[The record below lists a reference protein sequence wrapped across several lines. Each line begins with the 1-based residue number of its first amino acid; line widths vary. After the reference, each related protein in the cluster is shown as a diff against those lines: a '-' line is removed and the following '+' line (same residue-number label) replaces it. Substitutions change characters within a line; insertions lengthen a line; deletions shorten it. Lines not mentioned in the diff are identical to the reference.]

1 MKKTFIY
8 ILLIGLCFCIEIQAQ
23 EISSFTLPT
32 PWTQTAL
39 NAETPLPEYPR
50 PQMVRSEWKNLNGT
64 WEYMG
69 GNNLTDPTTS
79 TQPPQFINTAKI
91 KVPFPP
97 ESELSGI
104 AKKNETFMWYR
115 REFSIPKEWK
125 GKQVLLH
132 FGAVDRIATIFIN
145 GEKIG
150 THTGGYDSFH
160 FNITSHLKSGNNELV
175 VGAYDPNDGKAAC
188 GKNSPRG
195 DYTYTSGIW
204 QTVWIEPVEEQY
216 ISHFKITTD
225 LPNNR
230 ILVIPTVYGENN
242 KIKITAE
249 AYNGE
254 TLVAQ
259 TSVTPKET
267 LFLTINQPH
276 LWSPDDPFLYGLKLT
291 LTTSKGKIIDK
302 IDSYFGMRSI
312 EIKKIDGINRPVL
325 NGEFVFHIGLLDQGY
340 WPDGIFTAPTDEA
353 LAYDIKLA
361 KNAGFNVIRKHI
373 KVEPQR
379 WYYHCDKLG
388 LMVWQ
393 DMPNLWEPDG
403 ADSTAIRSQFRKE
416 LKTMIDQHYNAPSI
430 VMWVPF
436 NENWGAFEVTD
447 ITEWTKKYDCSRLV
461 NGLSGFNYAPGYRPA
476 YGDPGNGD
484 FVDMHHY
491 GNIESNAMPKPD
503 EKRAASLGEFGGK
516 GLFVRGHLWPVPN
529 NAYEMMLNKNILTDT
544 YVLMMNQI
552 EQMIKYEGLSAA
564 IYTQTTDVEHEINGL
579 VTYDRQIEK
588 MILNKVKDI
597 NQDVIKC
604 TRKKP

>member
-1 MKKTFIY
+1 MKK
-8 ILLIGLCFCIEIQAQ
+8 ILMLCSALLCLFSAQAQ
-23 EISSFTLPT
+23 WQPVGDKIK
-32 PWTQTAL
+32 TAW
-39 NAETPLPEYPR
+39 AEKVNPAQVLPEYPR
-50 PQMVRSEWKNLNGT
+50 PQLVRNDWSNLNGE
-64 WEYMG
+64 WEYAIRTKG
-69 GNNLTDPTTS
+69 GVEPTT
-79 TQPPQFINTAKI
+79 FDGKI
-91 KVPFPP
+91 LVPFAV
-97 ESELSGI
+97 ESSLSGVQKTVG
-104 AKKNETFMWYR
+104 AENELWYR
-115 REFSIPKEWK
+115 RTFNVPSAWK
-125 GKQVLLH
+125 GKHVMLN
-132 FGAVDRIATIFIN
+132 FGAVDWKADVYVNDIL
-145 GEKIG
+145 IG
-150 THTGGYDSFH
+150 SHQGGYTPFSFD
-160 FNITSHLKSGNNELV
+160 ITPYLTGQKDQKLTV
-175 VGAYDPNDGKAAC
+175 CVWDPSDKGYQ
-188 GKNSPRG
+188 PRG
-195 DYTYTSGIW
+195 KQTSQPEGIWYTPVTGIW

-259 TSVTPKET
+259 TSGTPKET